1 MKKAFSLIALCAC
14 LFISCD
20 ESEYEVHQ
28 TYFNPT
34 SPQGK
39 TLYADQTV
47 DSVRVISYDPWT
59 AQTNFTGEAWFTI
72 TPTQCNFVQGENI
85 SNTRLDINATPNN
98 TEKVRAGF
106 IAINSYYNIGMNV
119 YQMSWLNIHYP
130 IGRLVT
136 ADSEGNELKKEEQ
149 YCVFEGTAIDKKN
162 QFEIIFTTYAA
173 DATIS
178 SDAEWITF
186 EKTNFET
193 AGNHTVLATCEANP
207 LSEARTANIHLTS
220 KGITTPIIITQ
231 ERKRD

>member
-1 MKKAFSLIALCAC
+1 MKKAFSLIALCAG

-47 DSVRVISYDPWT
+47 DSVRIISYDPWT
-59 AQTNFTGEAWFTI
+59 AQTNFTGDAWFTI

-85 SNTRLDINATPNN
+85 SNTRLDITATPNN
-98 TEKVRAGF
+98 SGKIRGGI
-106 IAINSYYNIGMNV
+106 IAVNSYYNIGMSV

-136 ADSEGNELKKEEQ
+136 VDNKGNELQREDQ
-149 YCVFEGTAIDKKN
+149 YCVFEGTVSDKKN
-162 QFEIIFTTYAA
+162 QFEIIFTTYNAN
-173 DATIS
+173 ATLS
-178 SDAEWITF
+178 SDAEWLTF
-186 EKTNFET
+186 EKTDIET
-193 AGNHTVLATCEANP
+193 AGDHTIIVTCEENP
-207 LSEARTANIHLTS
+207 LNEVRTNNIYLTS
-220 KGITTPIIITQ
+220 NGITTPITISQ